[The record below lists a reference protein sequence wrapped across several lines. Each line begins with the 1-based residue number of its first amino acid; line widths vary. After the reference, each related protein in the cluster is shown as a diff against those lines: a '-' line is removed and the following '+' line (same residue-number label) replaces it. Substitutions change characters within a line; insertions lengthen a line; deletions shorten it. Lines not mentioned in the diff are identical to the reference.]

1 LSCHYPPQR
10 VVTLCLRERVGRSNS
25 GKMTTLESCMQ
36 NLLHRTPDYLDLKRN
51 CRPKG
56 TQQSRQGASTRGQSH
71 LRKRRLPQQQLN
83 QMNGRGGLR
92 SGSQCRSLNMTS
104 AGCRFR
110 SRRACLRSEVWNS
123 GTVTKLP
130 AAQIRLQ
137 AAGSISALSLQS
149 WHSEMSRRVIAI
161 IASSCIDAAAIGIG
175 IIEPAA
181 KTVNAK
187 RKSARR

>member
-1 LSCHYPPQR
+1 
-10 VVTLCLRERVGRSNS
+10 
-25 GKMTTLESCMQ
+25 MQ
-36 NLLHRTPDYLDLKRN
+36 TLLHRTPDYLDLKRD
-51 CRPKG
+51 CRSKG
-56 TQQSRQGASTRGQSH
+56 IQQSWQQVSSSGQN
-71 LRKRRLPQQQLN
+71 LVRTRRLPQRQSN

-92 SGSQCRSLNMTS
+92 NGSQFRSLNMTS
-104 AGCRFR
+104 ATCRFR